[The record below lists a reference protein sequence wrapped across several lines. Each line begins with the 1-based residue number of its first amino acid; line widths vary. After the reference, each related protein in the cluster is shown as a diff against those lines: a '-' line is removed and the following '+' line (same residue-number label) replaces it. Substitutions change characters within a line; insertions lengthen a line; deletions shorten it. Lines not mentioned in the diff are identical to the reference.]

1 MRILVSQDTSRY
13 HVRASR
19 RRRRAPV
26 DETHESKVL
35 FNQALELITRNRLT
49 DAMRKL
55 EEALQ
60 IAPRNGAYLSYYGL
74 CVAAEREDFESA
86 IKLCDR
92 AIKLDPADPVIRVNL
107 GKVYRLQGNNAGA
120 YEEFLEAW
128 ETNRHHPA
136 PAAEL
141 SRMGIRRPPVIP
153 FLPRSN
159 WLNIQLGRLRAW
171 LGRGLVALR

>member
-1 MRILVSQDTSRY
+1 MRLLVSQDTSRY
-13 HVRASR
+13 HVRVPR
-19 RRRRAPV
+19 RRRRPV

-35 FNQALELITRNRLT
+35 FNQALELIARNRLS
-49 DAMRKL
+49 DAMGKL

-74 CVAAEREDFESA
+74 CVATEREDFDA
-86 IKLCDR
+86 AVKLCER
-92 AIKLDPADPVIRVNL
+92 AIKLNPDDPVVRVNL
-107 GKVYRLQGNNAGA
+107 GKVHRLQGNNAEA
-120 YEEFLEAW
+120 YDEFLEAW
-128 ETNRHHPA
+128 ETDRLHPA

-159 WLNIQLGRLRAW
+159 WLNIRLGRLRAW
-171 LGRGLVALR
+171 LARGVGALR